1 MLDMAKPNPLINTI
15 LYALLGGVAIS
26 LLTAV
31 FSSFIFMVPVFE
43 WFDNQSIW
51 IWLVFSFLIPG
62 LVIFVLLSI
71 AFKSFSKLNISHL
84 YDLVPDLNAQN
95 TAKDFEGLSEQ
106 ISLLTDVKTK
116 EIDLLTERENY
127 RREFLGNVSHELK
140 TPLFSIQGYLLTLI
154 EGGIEDE
161 SIRDK
166 YLHRINKSVE
176 RLTYIVKDLDLI
188 SELEAGN
195 LKLDSKPFN
204 IVALTKE
211 VFDLL
216 EIKASNNQVK
226 LEIENPVDIP
236 VRVIGDIER
245 IEQVLTNLI
254 VNAIN
259 HSSRKATVT
268 LSFQSVGGKIKT
280 TVKDT
285 GSGIKPEHIER
296 IFERFYRVDKSRS
309 RTHGGSGLGLSIVKH
324 ILEAHGEKIQVKS
337 VYKEGT
343 EFSFLLNKG

>member
-1 MLDMAKPNPLINTI
+1 MAAPNRWLNTI
-15 LYALLGGVAIS
+15 LYALIGGFAIS
-26 LLTAV
+26 LL
-31 FSSFIFMVPVFE
+31 SSASSVLILKIPLLE
-43 WFDNQSIW
+43 WFGSQNSW
-51 IWLVFSFLIPG
+51 VWLLLTFLLPSV
-62 LVIFVLLSI
+62 VIFILLGI
-71 AFKSFSKLNISHL
+71 AFQSFSKLNISHL
-84 YDLVPDLNAQN
+84 YNLVPDLNPQN
-95 TAKDFEGLSEQ
+95 AAKDFEGLSEQ
-106 ISLLTDVKTK
+106 ISSLSTVKSK

-154 EGGIEDE
+154 EGGVEDE
-161 SIRDK
+161 NIRDK
-166 YLHRINKSVE
+166 YLNRINKSVE

-188 SELEAGN
+188 SELESGN
-195 LKLDSKPFN
+195 LKLEQKPFN
-204 IVALTKE
+204 IVALTGE

-216 EIKASNNQVK
+216 EIKAANNEVK

-259 HSSRKATVT
+259 HSSPQSTVT
-268 LSFQSVGGKIKT
+268 VSFQNLGSKVRT

-285 GSGIKPEHIER
+285 GAGIKPEHIQR

-309 RTHGGSGLGLSIVKH
+309 RNHGGSGLGLSIVKH
-324 ILEAHGEKIQVKS
+324 ILEAHGEKVQVKS

-343 EFSFLLNKG
+343 EFSFFLHRA